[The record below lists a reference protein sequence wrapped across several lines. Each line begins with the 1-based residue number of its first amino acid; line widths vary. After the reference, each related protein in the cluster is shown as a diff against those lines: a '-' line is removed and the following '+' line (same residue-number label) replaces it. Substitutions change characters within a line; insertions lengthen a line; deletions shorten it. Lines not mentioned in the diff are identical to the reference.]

1 MLKKLSVL
9 MVVPLIALAFAACST
24 TNTTVTATVNQTQTV
39 TNTVT
44 TGVTSTSTTTVVLPP
59 TSTAPVTTLTVVP
72 PPPTATTGLQPA
84 GDLALLGSSKYE
96 ANCAF
101 TYCHASFGPNG
112 ANNSPASGAPAN
124 VNFSKSALTYF
135 GTATDMFVFLKSF
148 MHHPDTA
155 SFLTDQDF
163 LQIEAF
169 LLTQNGTLT
178 SSQQFGLGNLSSIAL
193 P

>member
-24 TNTTVTATVNQTQTV
+24 TDTTVTATVNQTQTV

-72 PPPTATTGLQPA
+72 PPTTGATTTTA
-84 GDLALLGSSKYE
+84 GDLAALGSSKYE
-96 ANCAF
+96 ANCTF

-135 GTATDMFVFLKSF
+135 GTASDMFVFLKSF